1 VSRRLITQAVLG
13 AGCAAGLVWHLFVR
27 PTAWGDPLVFQ
38 GGFRGFVVLS
48 LVLLSAYLCV
58 HLRASLVRARFLL
71 LLACFALMAL
81 VVLRVS
87 PQPEGYRWDVRY
99 ALLALMVA
107 SAWLLAR
114 AVPGVTG
121 ELAALLLLLQPGALL
136 VLERGWMG
144 LVAMFCLA
152 ALARVARG
160 LRRGA
165 AVLAPV
171 TVPLACAAALAAWCA
186 VLLWSG
192 QSLSNYGWFA
202 SGVLGAA
209 AAVPAAQEQG

>member
-27 PTAWGDPLVFQ
+27 PTAWGDPLAFQ

-87 PQPEGYRWDVRY
+87 PQPAGFGWDVRY
-99 ALLALMVA
+99 ALLALMIA

-152 ALARVARG
+152 ALARG

-165 AVLAPV
+165 AVLAPM
-171 TVPLACAAALAAWCA
+171 TVPLACAAALAACCA

-192 QSLSNYGWFA
+192 QSLSYYGWFA